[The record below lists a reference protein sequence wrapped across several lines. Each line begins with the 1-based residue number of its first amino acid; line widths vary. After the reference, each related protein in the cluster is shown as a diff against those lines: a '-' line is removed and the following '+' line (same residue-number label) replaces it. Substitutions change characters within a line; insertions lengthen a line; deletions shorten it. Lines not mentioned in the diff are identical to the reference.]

1 MKRRFPRPAGPRA
14 FALSVPAI
22 LLALALAPPAGA
34 ETPGA
39 SAAPITLH
47 GAVDAALRANRDLMR
62 AEAGV
67 ESRRIALRRSKSE
80 FLPSLGVSMRGS
92 DSFSKGRDS
101 LGAESDW
108 ESARSLSF
116 SASSSLELFSG
127 FSRLNG
133 LKQARLDLQAQE
145 QTYARS
151 RQAIVYEAI
160 RRFVQVVLD
169 EELVAVNDTNLVAQ
183 RRQLEQV
190 QAFYEAGRRPIA
202 DLYQQQAAVA
212 SAEASLLVAERN
224 RDVSALELLQVMGAG
239 PGARASVEAPDA
251 ESIVEDLAALV
262 HATKDGAGIE
272 KRPDLVAQ
280 RTAVEAA
287 KTQVSISRAGY
298 WPSVS
303 LSAGTGTSYRDDDLY
318 GSFGDQ
324 IDRNMN
330 ASIGLSAS
338 LSLFDRFMTSSSVAQ
353 AKVQLRQEEISLEDL
368 ELQARIDAEQ
378 AMADYTTGEKAVE
391 VARAQLVSAT
401 QALNSIQERYR
412 VNAATLLELL
422 QARAT
427 YVQSAY
433 NVASSKYGLLVKGAA
448 VLYAAGDVE
457 RAVALF
463 R

>member
-1 MKRRFPRPAGPRA
+1 MKRLASRAAERSFVALLVSAVLAGLATAPA
-14 FALSVPAI
+14 
-22 LLALALAPPAGA
+22 AGA
-34 ETPGA
+34 D
-39 SAAPITLH
+39 AATAPAAVITLRE
-47 GAVDAALRANRDLMR
+47 AVDAALRSNRDLKR

-67 ESRRIALRRSKSE
+67 ESRRIALRRSKSD

-92 DSFSKGRDS
+92 DSFSKGSDS
-101 LGAESDW
+101 LGAAGDW

-127 FSRLNG
+127 FSRVNG
-133 LKQARLDLQAQE
+133 LKQARLDLRAQE
-145 QTYARS
+145 QTYERS
-151 RQAIVYEAI
+151 RQAIVYETI

-183 RRQLEQV
+183 RRQLDQV

-224 RDVSALELLQVMGAG
+224 RDVSALELLQVMGAE
-239 PGARASVEAPDA
+239 PVSRVSVVAPDA
-251 ESIVEDLAALV
+251 ESIVAALSPIV
-262 HATKDGAGIE
+262 LETRSGAGIGR
-272 KRPDLVAQ
+272 RPDVVAQ
-280 RTAVEAA
+280 RASVEAA
-287 KTQVSISRAGY
+287 KTQISISRAGY

-324 IDRNMN
+324 VDRNMN

-338 LSLFDRFMTSSSVAQ
+338 LSLFDRFMTASGVAQ
-353 AKVQLRQEEISLEDL
+353 AKVQLRQEELSLEDL

-433 NVASSKYGLLVKGAA
+433 NVASSKYGLLVKGMA

-457 RAVALF
+457 RGMALF